1 MERFKC
7 LIIEDEP
14 LAAEVLQDYI
24 AQIPFLEYAD
34 TCRDGLYAMQVLQKE
49 KIDVIFLDIH
59 LPKIKGLDFLR
70 TLKNPPQVIVTTA
83 YREYALDG
91 YDLNVVDYLLKPIH
105 FNRFLTAV
113 NKLRNQSAVVNP
125 APVAA
130 IPATTEQAHIL
141 ININKKKIKLYLHDI
156 LYIESKK
163 EYISIVTADNSYI
176 TKCTLTDME
185 TQLPKEKFL
194 RIHRSFIVNKE
205 RISAF
210 TSVSAEINGHSLP
223 IGRSYRE
230 LVQQILAGS

>member
-1 MERFKC
+1 MEKFNC

-24 AQIPFLEYAD
+24 SQIPFLECQHS
-34 TCRDGLYAMQVLQKE
+34 CRDGIYAMHILQKE

-83 YREYALDG
+83 YRDYAIDG
-91 YDLNVVDYLLKPIH
+91 YELNVVDYLLKPIH

-113 NKLRNQSAVVNP
+113 NKLRNHVQPQPIATP
-125 APVAA
+125 AAL
-130 IPATTEQAHIL
+130 PALSDQAHLL
-141 ININKKKIKLYLHDI
+141 INVNKKKIKVYLKDI

-163 EYISIVTADNSYI
+163 EYISIVTADQSFI
-176 TKCTLTDME
+176 TKFSLTEME
-185 TQLPKEKFL
+185 AQLQKDKFL
-194 RIHRSFIVNKE
+194 RIHRSFIVGMEK
-205 RISAF
+205 IKAF
-210 TSVSAEINGHSLP
+210 TSVSVEINGKTLP

-230 LVQQILAGS
+230 LVQQLLSEG